1 MQIPNAPPRDAF
13 TVAQITTLIQDAE
26 SVRIDRG
33 CELLDMSLNVI
44 EDISADLQGG
54 SVSRAAFANIHGTT
68 DLDISRDLDWQTAI
82 LRPYMLVSDSD
93 ITARFNLGAYFT
105 STPKRSLETTPR
117 VHAVQGFD
125 IMQILQDPVGEA
137 YALEQGTLYL
147 AAVEE
152 ILTSR
157 GITRF
162 VIDQSS
168 AATALPTPRSWIM
181 EEKLTWL
188 IVVNDLLAAIGY
200 RGIFSDWDGQL
211 RCEPHVSPKLRSPEW
226 YYDTGAKTSMLN
238 PDREMERDFYEIPNR
253 WVAVRSNQTEG
264 TTPIEGNGIYTFVN
278 QNVGE
283 TSVDARNGRTITRF
297 LSIDAADQ
305 ASLQA
310 QAQVS
315 IDADMGLST
324 KLKVGTHPNPLHWHF
339 DRLLLNDPEIG
350 AFVDIQGTQWTLELD
365 GTSMTHEWTVLD

>member
-1 MQIPNAPPRDAF
+1 
-13 TVAQITTLIQDAE
+13 
-26 SVRIDRG
+26 
-33 CELLDMSLNVI
+33 
-44 EDISADLQGG
+44 
-54 SVSRAAFANIHGTT
+54 
-68 DLDISRDLDWQTAI
+68 
-82 LRPYMLVSDSD
+82 
-93 ITARFNLGAYFT
+93 
-105 STPKRSLETTPR
+105 
-117 VHAVQGFD
+117 
-125 IMQILQDPVGEA
+125 
-137 YALEQGTLYL
+137 
-147 AAVEE
+147 
-152 ILTSR
+152 
-157 GITRF
+157 
-162 VIDQSS
+162 
-168 AATALPTPRSWIM
+168 M